1 MVVRTK
7 LESGNVSI
15 YMHVR
20 RVNFRSYGA
29 LSDDAH
35 NQQCETSHCLRRER
49 CVRAVAFESSS
60 VRSTLLLHTTVA
72 HYCCTR
78 DAGLS
83 CCSLRTR
90 CCTPFCGIS
99 EGCNRGCRTRKSRAR
114 RWAVL
119 FGLRRSYSRRLEDS
133 GYLIKVVL
141 SFLPQITVPRTGRYN
156 INNTAPHK

>member
-72 HYCCTR
+72 REMQDCLVAACGRAVARRFAEFPRGATEGVGR
-78 DAGLS
+78 ERVGRGAGLS
-83 CCSLRTR
+83 CSGFVVRTAV
-90 CCTPFCGIS
+90 G
-99 EGCNRGCRTRKSRAR
+99 SRI
-114 RWAVL
+114 VDT
-119 FGLRRSYSRRLEDS
+119 S
-133 GYLIKVVL
+133 
-141 SFLPQITVPRTGRYN
+141 
-156 INNTAPHK
+156 